1 MGILVLCS
9 VHPPVLPVIRKPAKY
24 NNHAQLGEPGM
35 ANLPI
40 DNLKNDVL
48 FRALHG
54 EQNTLVCGLEIY
66 QKVKNDEADEA
77 GQGMG
82 HPCGGLG

>member
-1 MGILVLCS
+1 
-9 VHPPVLPVIRKPAKY
+9 
-24 NNHAQLGEPGM
+24 M
-35 ANLPI
+35 ANLLT

-48 FRALHG
+48 FRARHG

-82 HPCGGLG
+82 QPCGGLG